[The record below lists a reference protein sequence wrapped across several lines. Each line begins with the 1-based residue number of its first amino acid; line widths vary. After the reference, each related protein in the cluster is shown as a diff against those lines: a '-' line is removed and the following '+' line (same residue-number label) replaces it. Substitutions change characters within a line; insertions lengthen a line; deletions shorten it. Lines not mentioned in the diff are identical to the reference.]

1 DGGIVG
7 VPEQMSLSPSGS
19 PAEAQ
24 SLAGLWK
31 YAVEETW
38 PSQQIPT
45 ALYSGMVAPWIQF
58 PIAGII
64 WYQGESNTGNSVRYR
79 HLLRA
84 LVAGWRMAW
93 KQPDLPFLVVQL
105 PNYKK
110 ENPEPGESDW
120 AALREGQALVAA
132 ETPNAEVAVTID
144 LGEADN
150 IHPKNKQDVGLRLA
164 LLALAKVYH
173 HKLAYSG
180 PLCDGVKIEGS
191 TLRLHFAHVGKGLVA
206 QGGVLK
212 GFAIAGADRRFVW
225 ANAVIDGDTVTV
237 SSDKVTA
244 PIALRY
250 AWADNPVCNLTN
262 SEGFPAAPFRTEG
275 STVIPGI
282 KAGQ

>member
-1 DGGIVG
+1 
-7 VPEQMSLSPSGS
+7 MSLSPSGS